1 MSFQRGMVFRSV
13 QYRIG
18 KQVYTQMISVDQIP
32 ETIHLV
38 FPDGSENDTM
48 LVLQLKKYKD
58 CSSLTKIYV
67 PIQLSD

>member
-1 MSFQRGMVFRSV
+1 
-13 QYRIG
+13 
-18 KQVYTQMISVDQIP
+18 MISVDQIP

-58 CSSLTKIYV
+58 CSSLTKTYV